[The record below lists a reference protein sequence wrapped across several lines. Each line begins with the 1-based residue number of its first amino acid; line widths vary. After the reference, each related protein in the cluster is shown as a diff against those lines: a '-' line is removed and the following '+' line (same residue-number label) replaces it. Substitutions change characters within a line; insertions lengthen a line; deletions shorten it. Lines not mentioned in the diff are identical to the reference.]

1 MIDKTKQ
8 VIMFAIGTILI
19 VGFFLTMGFSLGKQS
34 VTRANQ
40 VEITRQTEQLAK
52 ERHDKERASVLSQEL
67 VEEFLVHYYTK
78 EKLGENNG
86 RIKPYLTDSAYR
98 EELARQDEP
107 LNQVY
112 KDYILDYRYSEAQI
126 FLDSNQQEALVEV
139 SYTVTYVADLEKK
152 EQAMTNQVE
161 KRLLR
166 LGYSKVG
173 DKLLVNHIQSYSIPL
188 DELLNQAKANRPQVT
203 SAVPDLPIST
213 TKP

>member
-40 VEITRQTEQLAK
+40 VEITRQAEQLAK

-173 DKLLVNHIQSYSIPL
+173 DKLLVNHIQSYSTPL
-188 DELLNQAKANRPQVT
+188 DQFLNQAKANSPQST
-203 SAVPDLPIST
+203 SAVPDLPVST

>member
-40 VEITRQTEQLAK
+40 VEINRLVK
-52 ERHDKERASVLSQEL
+52 ERHDKERASILSQEL

-78 EKLGENNG
+78 EKLGENSG

-107 LNQVY
+107 LN
-112 KDYILDYRYSEAQI
+112 
-126 FLDSNQQEALVEV
+126 
-139 SYTVTYVADLEKK
+139 
-152 EQAMTNQVE
+152 
-161 KRLLR
+161 
-166 LGYSKVG
+166 
-173 DKLLVNHIQSYSIPL
+173 
-188 DELLNQAKANRPQVT
+188 
-203 SAVPDLPIST
+203 
-213 TKP
+213 

>member
-40 VEITRQTEQLAK
+40 VEITRQAEQLAK

-78 EKLGENNG
+78 QKMGENNG

-173 DKLLVNHIQSYSIPL
+173 DKLLVNHIQSYSTPL
-188 DELLNQAKANRPQVT
+188 DELLNQVKANSQQST
-203 SAVPDLPIST
+203 SAVPDLPVST
-213 TKP
+213 TQP

>member
-40 VEITRQTEQLAK
+40 VEITRQAEQLAK

-173 DKLLVNHIQSYSIPL
+173 DKLLVNHIQSYPTPL
-188 DELLNQAKANRPQVT
+188 DDLLNQAKANSPQAT
-203 SAVPDLPIST
+203 SAVPDLPVST